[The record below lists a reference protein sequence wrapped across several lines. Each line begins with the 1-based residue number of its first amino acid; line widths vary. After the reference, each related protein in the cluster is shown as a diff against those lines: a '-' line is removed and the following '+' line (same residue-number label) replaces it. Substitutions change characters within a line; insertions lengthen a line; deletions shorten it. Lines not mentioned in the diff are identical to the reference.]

1 MNLDILLK
9 TRNYTNDYSWFF
21 VPNYISQNTLK
32 NIDDFIGNIYNNTSF
47 RNSIKKAGKNYIY
60 TILDKEYV
68 IVSRFAYSE
77 KLDIAGRNI
86 YAYEG
91 ICLKKD
97 DFLLNSKKIINI
109 LKNSEKLLR
118 DIFVTDDM
126 VAFENTKTIDMIEL
140 LNLTNIKSLKE
151 MLNDNPYKYLE
162 YRVKNT
168 LDNATFVIV
177 DSEYNL
183 DDTNVNEI
191 IYLNKDDYKIPDEVK
206 YDEKSKIDNN
216 DVDMKVKDIINFF
229 NKELVY
235 NIKETNNELYFVCIF
250 NLYKGKK
257 AYEYKIKLVNFNNK
271 NQVLF
276 ETLPKEVSLYGIS
289 TGNIKDLLNDFIN
302 HILTYGFSKEEGLL
316 LKYEGSNID
325 KVLKDTIIIK
335 QRCNIEIRKNEIY
348 AIPPILKVVSQYKM
362 LKQNYNIKNKKANY
376 KLKNFQDELVN
387 VKSNNIFSNLFSKK
401 NVSKNVV
408 LRYKSKKWTDIVY

>member
-21 VPNYISQNTLK
+21 VPNYISQDTLK

-47 RNSIKKAGKNYIY
+47 RNSIKKDGKNYIY

-325 KVLKDTIIIK
+325 KVLKDTIVINQK
-335 QRCNIEIRKNEIY
+335 CNIEIRKSENY
-348 AIPPILKVVSQYKM
+348 VIPPILNVVSQYKM

-376 KLKNFQDELVN
+376 KLKNYQDELVN

-401 NVSKNVV
+401 QVGKTVA
-408 LRYKSKKWTDIVY
+408 LRYKSEKWADIVY

>member
-21 VPNYISQNTLK
+21 VPDYISKDTLK
-32 NIDDFIGNIYNNTSF
+32 NIDDFIGNIYNNTTF
-47 RNSIKKAGKNYIY
+47 RNTIKKDGKNYIY
-60 TILDKEYV
+60 IILDKEYV
-68 IVSRFAYSE
+68 IVSRLAYSE

-97 DFLLNSKKIINI
+97 DFLLNSKKIIGI

-126 VAFENTKTIDMIEL
+126 VSFENTKTIDMIEL
-140 LNLTNIKSLKE
+140 LNLTDIKSLKE
-151 MLNDNPYKYLE
+151 MLNDNPYKYLD
-162 YRVKNT
+162 YKIKNT
-168 LDNATFVIV
+168 IGNATFVIV

-183 DDTNVNEI
+183 DDTNVDEI
-191 IYLNKDDYKIPDEVK
+191 IYLNKADYKIPDEVK
-206 YDEKSKIDNN
+206 KDEKSKIDNN
-216 DVDMKVKDIINFF
+216 DVDIKVKDIISFF
-229 NKELVY
+229 NKGLVY
-235 NIKETNNELYFVCIF
+235 NIKRSNNELYFVCIF

-289 TGNIKDLLNDFIN
+289 TSNIKALLNDFIN
-302 HILTYGFSKEEGLL
+302 HILTYGFSKKEGLL

-325 KVLKDTIIIK
+325 KVLKDTIVINQK
-335 QRCNIEIRKNEIY
+335 CNIEIRKNESY
-348 AIPPILKVVSQYKM
+348 TIPPILNIVSQYKM
-362 LKQNYNIKNKKANY
+362 LKQNYNIKNKKLNY
-376 KLKNFQDELVN
+376 KLKNYQDELVN

-401 NVSKNVV
+401 QVGKTVA
-408 LRYKSKKWTDIVY
+408 LRYKSEKWADIVY

>member
-21 VPNYISQNTLK
+21 VPDYISKDTLK
-32 NIDDFIGNIYNNTSF
+32 NIDDFIGNIYNNTTF
-47 RNSIKKAGKNYIY
+47 RNSIKKDGKNYIY
-60 TILDKEYV
+60 IILDKEYV
-68 IVSRFAYSE
+68 IVSRLAYSE

-97 DFLLNSKKIINI
+97 EFLLNSKKIIGI
-109 LKNSEKLLR
+109 LKNSKKLLR

-126 VAFENTKTIDMIEL
+126 VSFENTKTIDMIEL
-140 LNLTNIKSLKE
+140 LNLTDIKSLKE
-151 MLNDNPYKYLE
+151 MLNDNPYKYLD
-162 YRVKNT
+162 YKIKNT
-168 LDNATFVIV
+168 IGNATFVIV

-183 DDTNVNEI
+183 DDTNVDEI
-191 IYLNKDDYKIPDEVK
+191 IYLNKADYKIPAVVNQ
-206 YDEKSKIDNN
+206 DEKRKIGNN
-216 DVDMKVKDIINFF
+216 DVDIKVKDIINFF
-229 NKELVY
+229 NKGLVY
-235 NIKETNNELYFVCIF
+235 NIKESNNGLYFVCIF

-289 TGNIKDLLNDFIN
+289 TSNIKDLLNDFIN

-325 KVLKDTIIIK
+325 KVLKDTIVINQK
-335 QRCNIEIRKNEIY
+335 CNIEIRKSENY
-348 AIPPILKVVSQYKM
+348 VIPPILNVVSQYKM

-376 KLKNFQDELVN
+376 KLKNYQDELVN

-401 NVSKNVV
+401 QVGKTVA
-408 LRYKSKKWTDIVY
+408 LRYKSEKWADIVY

>member
-21 VPNYISQNTLK
+21 VPDYISKDTLK

-47 RNSIKKAGKNYIY
+47 RNSIKKDGENYIY
-60 TILDKEYV
+60 IILDKEYV
-68 IVSRFAYSE
+68 IVSRLAYSE

-97 DFLLNSKKIINI
+97 DFLLNSKKIIGI

-126 VAFENTKTIDMIEL
+126 VSFENTKTIDMIEL
-140 LNLTNIKSLKE
+140 LNLTDIKSLKE
-151 MLNDNPYKYLE
+151 MLNDNPYKYLD
-162 YRVKNT
+162 YKIKNT
-168 LDNATFVIV
+168 IGNATFVIV

-183 DDTNVNEI
+183 DDTNVDEI
-191 IYLNKDDYKIPDEVK
+191 IYLNKADYKIPAVVNQ
-206 YDEKSKIDNN
+206 DEKSKIDNN
-216 DVDMKVKDIINFF
+216 DVDIKVKDIISFF
-229 NKELVY
+229 NKGLVY
-235 NIKETNNELYFVCIF
+235 NIKRSNNELYFVCIF

-289 TGNIKDLLNDFIN
+289 TSNIKALLNDFIN
-302 HILTYGFSKEEGLL
+302 HILTYGFSKKEGLL

-325 KVLKDTIIIK
+325 KVLKDTIVINQK
-335 QRCNIEIRKNEIY
+335 CNIEIRKNESY
-348 AIPPILKVVSQYKM
+348 TIPPILNIVSQYKM
-362 LKQNYNIKNKKANY
+362 LKQNYNIKNKKLNY
-376 KLKNFQDELVN
+376 KLKNYQDELVN

-401 NVSKNVV
+401 QVGKTVA
-408 LRYKSKKWTDIVY
+408 LRYKSEKWADIVY

>member
-21 VPNYISQNTLK
+21 VPDYISKDTLK

-47 RNSIKKAGKNYIY
+47 RNSIKKDGKNYIY
-60 TILDKEYV
+60 IILDKEYV
-68 IVSRFAYSE
+68 IVSRLAYSE

-97 DFLLNSKKIINI
+97 EFLLNSKKIIGI
-109 LKNSEKLLR
+109 LKNSKKLLR

-126 VAFENTKTIDMIEL
+126 VSFENTKTIDMIEL
-140 LNLTNIKSLKE
+140 LNLTDIKSLKE
-151 MLNDNPYKYLE
+151 MLNDNPYKYLD
-162 YRVKNT
+162 YKIKNT
-168 LDNATFVIV
+168 IGNATFVIV

-183 DDTNVNEI
+183 DDTNVDEI
-191 IYLNKDDYKIPDEVK
+191 IYLNKADYKIPDEVK
-206 YDEKSKIDNN
+206 KDEKSKIDNN
-216 DVDMKVKDIINFF
+216 DVDIKVNDIINFF

-235 NIKETNNELYFVCIF
+235 NIKESNNELYFVCIF

-289 TGNIKDLLNDFIN
+289 TSNIKDLLNDFIN
-302 HILTYGFSKEEGLL
+302 HILTYGFSKKEGLL

-325 KVLKDTIIIK
+325 KVLKDTIVINQK
-335 QRCNIEIRKNEIY
+335 CNIEIRKNESY
-348 AIPPILKVVSQYKM
+348 TIPPILNIVSQYKM
-362 LKQNYNIKNKKANY
+362 LKQNYNIKNKKVDY
-376 KLKNFQDELVN
+376 KLKNYQDELVN

-401 NVSKNVV
+401 QVGKTVA
-408 LRYKSKKWTDIVY
+408 LRYKSEKWTDIVY

>member
-21 VPNYISQNTLK
+21 VPKYISKDTLK

-47 RNSIKKAGKNYIY
+47 RNSIKKDGKNVIYI
-60 TILDKEYV
+60 ILDKEYV

-235 NIKETNNELYFVCIF
+235 NIKESNNELYFVCIF

-335 QRCNIEIRKNEIY
+335 QRCNIEIRKNESY
-348 AIPPILKVVSQYKM
+348 TIPPILNIVSQHKM